1 MVEGG
6 DAVSALDLKLLVA
19 LDMEGE
25 DTSLLSTSS
34 VNAKD
39 DFLEG
44 GRCGG
49 KGLVCLRGD
58 SRRAPRRGEDE
69 GGGNNGA

>member
-39 DFLEG
+39 DFLE
-44 GRCGG
+44 
-49 KGLVCLRGD
+49 
-58 SRRAPRRGEDE
+58 
-69 GGGNNGA
+69 